1 MLKSLYNY
9 AHDHNLT
16 IPDGYVKKTV
26 KAYISLSSSDP
37 TYVEIRLND
46 NEAVPC
52 PDVGSLAQ
60 GGNKSNV
67 IVEKRLIV
75 IPDEMSAK
83 SDFYKQSLISC
94 SEAVPEIKYC
104 VAALE
109 NDEVINSIKA
119 KLDANKI
126 RATDIISFTVDGK
139 PIFTMEGVYEWW
151 QEYRKTLSKENI
163 AKVPCLITGEL
174 ANPVKTLFPLNGFKG
189 EFDNSANGSKLI
201 CFDKNAFCSY
211 GLTQGANAP
220 MSEYAVSAVNAA
232 LDSLLENS
240 PKPIAGMKFVHWYDK
255 DMPKE
260 KDPIFSSEVLLFG
273 GSEKIRED
281 EDESNEVSEQEEKD
295 AVKSANSVVDSVLAG
310 GKEPWLNANYHIL
323 LLSIVKTRV
332 MIRHYEKGKYVEL
345 QKNINMWENDLSL
358 IDSRGTG
365 FIKSKKLVM
374 RLESLLKYQRNDKQ
388 IFKRLNDELPG
399 VMPAILNAVLKGS
412 ELPDTVAV
420 RALAYIRS
428 KLFSDEQVKSLD
440 ETACQWLKVWLIRKE
455 RKEGVVTMNTYNP
468 EHPSTAYH
476 CGAMMAVYAAIQ
488 SAGYED
494 VNVNVVQRYYASAIQ
509 LPALVFGRLSQLSV
523 HHLEKI
529 DNNWLADYYKS
540 LLAWCS
546 VAVGD
551 KIPTTLTLSEQSY
564 FAIGYYQMQARM
576 AKEKSERIA
585 AAKEKKENSINKV
598 EE

>member
-1 MLKSLYNY
+1 
-9 AHDHNLT
+9 
-16 IPDGYVKKTV
+16 
-26 KAYISLSSSDP
+26 
-37 TYVEIRLND
+37 
-46 NEAVPC
+46 
-52 PDVGSLAQ
+52 
-60 GGNKSNV
+60 
-67 IVEKRLIV
+67 
-75 IPDEMSAK
+75 
-83 SDFYKQSLISC
+83 
-94 SEAVPEIKYC
+94 
-104 VAALE
+104 
-109 NDEVINSIKA
+109 
-119 KLDANKI
+119 
-126 RATDIISFTVDGK
+126 
-139 PIFTMEGVYEWW
+139 
-151 QEYRKTLSKENI
+151 
-163 AKVPCLITGEL
+163 
-174 ANPVKTLFPLNGFKG
+174 
-189 EFDNSANGSKLI
+189 
-201 CFDKNAFCSY
+201 
-211 GLTQGANAP
+211 
-220 MSEYAVSAVNAA
+220 
-232 LDSLLENS
+232 
-240 PKPIAGMKFVHWYDK
+240 MKFVHWYDK
-255 DMPKE
+255 DVPKE
-260 KDPIFSSEVLLFG
+260 KDPIFSSEVLSFG
-273 GSEKIRED
+273 EYEESLED
-281 EDESNEVSEQEEKD
+281 EDESNEASEQEEKD
-295 AVKSANSVVDSVLAG
+295 AVKSANAVVDSVWKG

-323 LLSIVKTRV
+323 LLSGVNGRIMVR
-332 MIRHYEKGKYVEL
+332 RYEKGKYVEL

-374 RLESLLKYQRNDKQ
+374 RLERLLKYQRNDKQ

-412 ELPDTVAV
+412 ELPDTVAL

-468 EHPSTAYH
+468 EHPSVAYH

-509 LPALVFGRLSQLSV
+509 SPALVFGRLSQLSV

-585 AAKEKKENSINKV
+585 AAKERKENSINKV